1 MPHGHA
7 GDTCSLKFQMEQL
20 LHVSVDLALEWI
32 QGERGKR
39 RNESTHSQVADGFL
53 RYGCEHANPPF
64 HSILASP

>member
-32 QGERGKR
+32 QGERGEKKKR
-39 RNESTHSQVADGFL
+39 KHDGFL